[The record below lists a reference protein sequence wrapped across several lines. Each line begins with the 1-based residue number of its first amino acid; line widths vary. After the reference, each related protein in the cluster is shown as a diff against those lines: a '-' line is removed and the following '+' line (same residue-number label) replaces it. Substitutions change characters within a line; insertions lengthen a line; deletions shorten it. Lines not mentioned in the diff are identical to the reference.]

1 MKPIIKYRGG
11 KTREI
16 PHILKH
22 IPKYGGRYVE
32 PFFGGGALFFHLEPE
47 RGIINDINTRLISFY
62 RDVSSCY
69 NEFREELERLDE
81 IYGKNRKEYEKLKKE
96 NPLEHV
102 YDGNETLYY
111 RLRDMYNGL
120 IESEWRE
127 SVLYYFINKASYSGM
142 IRYNGKGEFNVPYGR
157 YKTLGIG
164 NVTEAHSL
172 LLRRSEI
179 FNLDYGKIF
188 EMLEPDDFVFLDPP
202 YDCVFSDY
210 GNGGVFGEEEHKLLC
225 KRVKRLPCKF
235 LMVIGRTPLTEK
247 LYGDMVIDEY
257 GKTYSVN
264 IRNRFRSEASHILV
278 ANY

>member
-1 MKPIIKYRGG
+1 M
-11 KTREI
+11 
-16 PHILKH
+16 
-22 IPKYGGRYVE
+22 
-32 PFFGGGALFFHLEPE
+32 
-47 RGIINDINTRLISFY
+47 
-62 RDVSSCY
+62 
-69 NEFREELERLDE
+69 EELERLGE
-81 IYGKNRKEYEKLKKE
+81 IYAKNRKEYDELKKE

-120 IESEWRE
+120 IESEYSE

-172 LLRRSEI
+172 LLHRSAI

-210 GNGGVFGEEEHKLLC
+210 GNGVGFGEEDHKLLC
-225 KRVKRLPCKF
+225 ERVKQLPCKF
-235 LMVIGRTPLTEK
+235 LMVIGRTPLTEM

-257 GKTYSVN
+257 GKKYSVN